1 MKPAVV
7 LPTYNEAE
15 NIQPLIRA
23 LLEAEPALTVLVV
36 DDNSPDGTGR
46 LADEIAVKEP
56 RVQVLHRTERR
67 GRGYAGAEGFSWCLA
82 RGFDPI
88 LEMDADFSHDPAAL
102 PQLLATSRDWEV
114 VIGSR
119 AVPGGGEEGRG
130 ALRRFITWG
139 AAVYLRAML
148 GVRVKDPTSGY
159 RCFRRSAME
168 AAHPETLTSAGP
180 SIVTE
185 MLYRVRR
192 CRIKEI
198 PIQFKDRREGRSKF
212 NLKAMTDSLKLAA
225 RLRFRGR

>member
-1 MKPAVV
+1 MNPAVV

-15 NIQPLIRA
+15 NIRPLIRA
-23 LLEAEPALTVLVV
+23 LLDAEPTLTVVVV
-36 DDNSPDGTGR
+36 DDNSPDGTGK
-46 LADEIAVKEP
+46 LADDLAAREP
-56 RVQVLHRTERR
+56 RVKVIHRMERR
-67 GRGYAGAEGFSWCLA
+67 GRGYAGAAGFCWCLSQ
-82 RGFDPI
+82 GFDPI
-88 LEMDADFSHDPAAL
+88 LEMDADFSHDPACL
-102 PQLLATSRDWEV
+102 PQLLAASRDWDV

-119 AVPGGGEEGRG
+119 AIPGGGEEGRG
-130 ALRRFITWG
+130 ALRRFISWG

-168 AAHPETLTSAGP
+168 AAHPETLTSPGP

-185 MLYRVRR
+185 ILYRCRR

-198 PIQFKDRREGRSKF
+198 PILFKDRREGRSKF

-225 RLRFRGR
+225 RLRLRGK